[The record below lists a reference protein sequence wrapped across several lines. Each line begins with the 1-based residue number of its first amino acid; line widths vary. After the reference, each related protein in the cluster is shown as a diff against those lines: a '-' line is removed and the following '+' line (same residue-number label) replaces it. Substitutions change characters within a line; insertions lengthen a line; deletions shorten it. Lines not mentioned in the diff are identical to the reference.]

1 MEDHWLDKLV
11 ADLPEAYSPG
21 SEIWNRAL
29 SLGLRRRL
37 RQVSAEEAK
46 AILDRLHAGEVEP
59 EPEIEEFHLFT
70 DEEVE
75 RVERRTSSAIYLL
88 GCDLD
93 DLWNDIREERGVHSE
108 IVLCLCH
115 SRDKLEA
122 VNFLLQQRGRKAYTH
137 LLSGLD
143 VLGQSV
149 MDALPNE
156 VPEIR
161 DDEWLNRASL
171 INPESWWTSFV
182 DG

>member
-1 MEDHWLDKLV
+1 MEDPWLDQLV
-11 ADLPEAYSPG
+11 TDLTSEAWSP
-21 SEIWNRAL
+21 SEETWNRVI

-46 AILDRLHAGEVEP
+46 ATLDRLHAGEVEP
-59 EPEIEEFHLFT
+59 EPEIEEFRLFT
-70 DEEVE
+70 EEEVM
-75 RVERRTSSAIYLL
+75 RVERRMAACIYLL
-88 GCDLD
+88 GCSLD
-93 DLWNDIREERGVHSE
+93 DLWNAIREEREAHHLT
-108 IVLCLCH
+108 VLHLCH
-115 SRDKLEA
+115 NRDELEA
-122 VNFLLQQRGRKAYTH
+122 VDFLLQQRGRKEYTH

-171 INPESWWTSFV
+171 INPESWWTSLV
-182 DG
+182 G